1 MKSRSD
7 WNIIFGPPGTGKT
20 TTGMKFIEDKLSN
33 NIPPTEIGYLAFTRK
48 AAFEART
55 RAEDKFGFTKDD
67 MPYFRTIHS
76 LCFMQLGIKPSMM
89 MQKSHY
95 KELGLLL
102 GIDVSGYSFNEDVYT
117 FGMPLGDRLFFLD
130 NLARISMTSI
140 EDIYDSTVD
149 DDFDF
154 EQLKIV
160 SKGLKRFKEISG
172 IIDFTDLLYKYL
184 EEGFQPKLK
193 ALFVDEAQDLSRL
206 QWNVIHKVSKDV
218 PEIYAAGDDDQ
229 AIYRWAGASVT
240 DFTGLKGNKKVLS
253 HSYRIPRQ
261 VHKLASSILENI
273 PDRVDKE
280 FTPRDFE
287 GYVEYHYT
295 ADDLPLEKGEW
306 LLLARN
312 SYMLTDYERICEQ
325 GGYSYESPTRK
336 PLESDALLAIRSWTK
351 LCKGTKITGTELKRI
366 KKYKSFK
373 MRIDDERMY
382 SLEDTNLE
390 NIIWYDCFDK
400 LNARLREYFLA
411 ARRQGESLIKP
422 RIKVN
427 TIHGVKGGEADHVA
441 IMTDMAARSFTHM
454 ERYPED
460 EHRVFYV
467 ALTRAKCGIHI
478 IQPKSRNYYD
488 I

>member
-102 GIDVSGYSFNEDVYT
+102 GIDVSGYSLNEDVYT
-117 FGMPLGDRLFFLD
+117 LGMPLGDRLFFLD